1 MTTSYYDPPAT
12 AGCMPK
18 DYTPR
23 MKRLTAVLA
32 LFSALSA
39 QACMSSSLILHV
51 MPDGTGQAI
60 VKSQVFDAGIRAFDA
75 MFPERPAEAPK
86 LEDLLPAMS
95 EGELQ
100 REFGAL
106 VRLSSTKLDKTPD
119 GGVRTTT
126 IDFDDIRALR
136 LRFPPVFMSM
146 SHGFGMDGIGDQ
158 PLITFAVKPHE
169 NGDRLLLVKLPDQR
183 LPATSPQDQQV
194 TTFQPGSQE
203 ELLFKK
209 AIKGAAVRFYV
220 ELEQPLLRTNAPQQ
234 KANRATILDLD
245 LDKMINAMDEPRVR
259 RMMQQGSLQEV
270 LWQVGDLPGAV
281 VPVDHEIFLEYE
293 PARAAQ
299 QPAAAAPA
307 AQAPPDTEIYLAPM
321 RIVNGTLDIGPA
333 VNITNNPGYD
343 NQPFF
348 TLDSR
353 SVLFTSV
360 RGPAGTTQTDIYRY
374 DLMPRTI
381 ARVTNTPESEY
392 SPTVTPSGNLSVIRV
407 ELDEAKTQ
415 RLWQFTI
422 DGRDPRPVLENV
434 KPVGYHAWADN
445 RTLALFVLGR
455 PAPGPPATLQL
466 ADTETGS
473 AAVLASDIGRSI
485 QRIPGPSSR
494 SGISFVQRE
503 RTGDGP
509 NDVRLVIKELNP
521 STREIS
527 VLTPAVEGST
537 EADTAWTPDGT
548 LLMVKGR
555 SLYGWKRGES
565 GWKEIATLE
574 RLSLPGATRLAV
586 SPNGAWLALVG
597 PPRLSR

>member
-1 MTTSYYDPPAT
+1 
-12 AGCMPK
+12 
-18 DYTPR
+18 

-32 LFSALSA
+32 LLSALST
-39 QACMSSSLILHV
+39 QACMSSTLILRV

-60 VKSQVFDAGIRAFDA
+60 IKSQVFEPGIRAFDA

-86 LEDLLPAMS
+86 LEDLLPAMTD
-95 EGELQ
+95 GEVQ
-100 REFGAL
+100 HEFGAL
-106 VRLSSTKLDKTPD
+106 VRLASTKLDKTPD
-119 GGVRTTT
+119 GGIRTTV
-126 IDFDDIRALR
+126 IDFDDVRALR

-158 PLITFAVKPHE
+158 PLITFAIKPHE

-183 LPATSPQDQQV
+183 LPAATPAEQPV
-194 TTFQPGSQE
+194 TTFKTDSPE

-209 AIKGAAVRFYV
+209 AIKGAALRFYV
-220 ELEQPLLRTNAPQQ
+220 ELEQPLLRTNAPVQ

-259 RMMQQGSLQEV
+259 RMMGQGSLQEV

-281 VPVDHEIFLEYE
+281 VPVDREIFLEYE
-293 PARAAQ
+293 PPPAPQ
-299 QPAAAAPA
+299 QTSPPAAPA
-307 AQAPPDTEIYLAPM
+307 VQAPPDTEVYLAPM
-321 RIVNGTLDIGPA
+321 RVVNGGLEIGPA
-333 VNITNNPGYD
+333 VDITNNPGYD

-348 TLDSR
+348 TPDSR

-374 DLMPRTI
+374 DITPRTI

-422 DGRDPRPVLENV
+422 DGKNPRPVLENV
-434 KPVGYHAWADN
+434 KPVGYHAWADDH
-445 RTLALFVLGR
+445 TVALYVLGQ
-455 PAPGPPATLQL
+455 PATGLPATLQL
-466 ADTETGS
+466 ADTRTGTPV
-473 AAVLASDIGRSI
+473 VLTSDIGRSI
-485 QRIPGPSSR
+485 QRIPAPLRDSSGPAPGPSR
-494 SGISFVQRE
+494 ISFVE
-503 RTGDGP
+503 RYRSENGVTPTG
-509 NDVRLVIKELNP
+509 LVIKQLDV

-527 VLTPAVEGST
+527 VLTTAVPGST

-548 LLMVKGR
+548 LLMAKGTA
-555 SLYGWKRGES
+555 LYGWKRGDP
-565 GWKEIATLE
+565 GWKEITTLE
-574 RLSLPGATRLAV
+574 RLGLTGVTRLAV

-597 PPRLSR
+597 PPRRAPAPSER